1 MERPSGQFQRLAK
14 PKFDP
19 DNPNAVLGEIA
30 VPGLKQVSS
39 THART
44 THDARAYECTYQR
57 DIPI

>member
-44 THDARAYECTYQR
+44 HNARAHECTYQR